1 MSPTREETIASFV
14 EVARGFCAWCES
26 PSLGFEPETD
36 AASWLAALYAGALR
50 LPKVE
55 SGSRFRHPII
65 PGSLVERAG
74 GNLSHFSGSY
84 YRQQFNPDPNISK
97 KSVTGD
103 LGDNVMNT
111 YRDIKVGL
119 LLFDKGRSN
128 SAIWHWRLF
137 PRIHWGHHAAVAL
150 PALHCLYISE
160 LEFGSALIK

>member
-1 MSPTREETIASFV
+1 
-14 EVARGFCAWCES
+14 
-26 PSLGFEPETD
+26 
-36 AASWLAALYAGALR
+36 
-50 LPKVE
+50 
-55 SGSRFRHPII
+55 
-65 PGSLVERAG
+65 
-74 GNLSHFSGSY
+74 
-84 YRQQFNPDPNISK
+84 
-97 KSVTGD
+97 
-103 LGDNVMNT
+103 MNT